1 MDADYVLLT
10 EKEEMWANMLMEVLK
25 DNGVPCTAVPVHGA
39 GMVMRTGIREK
50 LKVYVP
56 QEHKTRAEELLEE
69 LFTKDNGES
78 AQ

>member
-10 EKEEMWANMLMEVLK
+10 EKEELWANMLMEVLK
-25 DNGVPCTAVPVHGA
+25 DNGIPCTAVPVHGA
-39 GMVMRTGIREK
+39 GMVMRTGIQEK
-50 LKVYVP
+50 LKVYVS

-69 LFTKDNGES
+69 LFAKENGES